1 MTVLTK
7 LGAFISLSIL
17 LAGCSGDEPVQG
29 PAVKY
34 ETVPTFDLSR
44 SEASSNDGLNSFG
57 MKFFNEVSKSDNPL
71 IGHNF
76 SISPTSMSL
85 CVSMIANACDKSTEQ
100 SIVDLMDCENLEDVN
115 SLSKKI
121 MQFLPDKINKS
132 VLSLANSVWHS
143 TDYLPSDD
151 FRTRMANYYFS
162 DVVGVDFSSPDAVVR
177 LNDWCRENT
186 NGLINKAFDTLYDN
200 TIIVCINTLYFMCEW
215 SNHFD
220 AKQTRKQIF
229 HGVVEDADVDMMHG
243 DFNLRYCESENWES
257 VIIPYEGSNN
267 MIVFMPKDGTTIKD
281 LSASISDDD
290 VKAAA
295 ENTELAFVKLSM
307 PKFSVQSGA
316 DFTEELQRLGVH
328 CYPNNLKGF
337 SGFVSPQPIGQA
349 IRFMQKTS
357 ISTDEIGTVAAAV
370 SSANDMLTS
379 NCPTKTIDFT
389 LDRPFIYLIRN
400 TKTGSIIMMGQYTQ
414 P

>member
-143 TDYLPSDD
+143 P
-151 FRTRMANYYFS
+151 
-162 DVVGVDFSSPDAVVR
+162 
-177 LNDWCRENT
+177 
-186 NGLINKAFDTLYDN
+186 
-200 TIIVCINTLYFMCEW
+200 
-215 SNHFD
+215 
-220 AKQTRKQIF
+220 
-229 HGVVEDADVDMMHG
+229 
-243 DFNLRYCESENWES
+243 
-257 VIIPYEGSNN
+257 
-267 MIVFMPKDGTTIKD
+267 
-281 LSASISDDD
+281 
-290 VKAAA
+290 
-295 ENTELAFVKLSM
+295 
-307 PKFSVQSGA
+307 
-316 DFTEELQRLGVH
+316 
-328 CYPNNLKGF
+328 
-337 SGFVSPQPIGQA
+337 
-349 IRFMQKTS
+349 
-357 ISTDEIGTVAAAV
+357 
-370 SSANDMLTS
+370 
-379 NCPTKTIDFT
+379 
-389 LDRPFIYLIRN
+389 
-400 TKTGSIIMMGQYTQ
+400 
-414 P
+414 